1 MHTSQLALDKLLE
14 KYHEV
19 SQGASGMVLKHTMT
33 FSLKPGM
40 SPLFCCLRLIYME
53 KGNSKEDK
61 EAEVLCVVV
70 MQTEQL

>member
-1 MHTSQLALDKLLE
+1 
-14 KYHEV
+14 
-19 SQGASGMVLKHTMT
+19 MVLKHTMT

-53 KGNSKEDK
+53 KGNSKKDK